1 MKIEALIPCYNSA
14 RCIERAVA
22 SVLAQTRC
30 ADRLT
35 LLDDASTDATPDVLT
50 RLSALR
56 PGMRVLRSERNL
68 GILGARQRLVEQ
80 SEGDIL
86 CFLDHDDAWP
96 AGHLARVAEAMSR
109 DAVVACIAPAVNL
122 DERGRE
128 LSRSRP
134 GPGPLRA
141 ANQPEGVRTLFM
153 RYPVPTWSCV
163 AIRRTAALRISEL
176 SGFPSGEEFALLA
189 LALEHGDVEF
199 LSGPFVE
206 RHLGGSNAIL
216 DPKRQY
222 EADLALFRWFAGR
235 YPWLSGDLPSKLTA
249 IYANSVYRYTVAGDL
264 RGAREMRA
272 ALLRGV
278 LHPKLLAG
286 IGALTLGTRLL
297 RWLRPAA

>member
-14 RCIERAVA
+14 SCIERAVS
-22 SVLAQTRC
+22 SVVAQTRS

-35 LLDDASTDATPDVLT
+35 LLDSASTDATPDVLS
-50 RLSALR
+50 RLSGLHA
-56 PGMRVLRSERNL
+56 GVRVLRSEKNL

-96 AGHLARVAEAMSR
+96 ASYLAGVVEVMSR

-128 LSRSRP
+128 LSRRRP
-134 GPGPLRA
+134 GPAPLCA
-141 ANQPEGVRTLFM
+141 ADQAEGVRTIFM

-176 SGFPSGEEFALLA
+176 SGFRSGEEFALLA
-189 LALEHGDVEF
+189 LALEHGDVVF
-199 LSGPFVE
+199 MPGPFVE
-206 RHLGGSNAIL
+206 RYVGSSNAIL
-216 DPKRQY
+216 DPKGQY

-235 YPWLSGDLPSKLTA
+235 YPWLSGDLPAKLTA

-264 RGAREMRA
+264 LRAREMRA

-278 LHPKLLAG
+278 LHRKLLAG
-286 IGALTLGTRLL
+286 MGAVTLGTRLL
-297 RWLRPAA
+297 RWLRPPA